1 MLRDVRRGGWLILLI
16 YLLSSCGALQG
27 AQATATP
34 LPMPTATI
42 LPTPVP
48 ATATVAPVLTAT
60 AVPLPTTLQ
69 VRVIQSDTNSPHPL
83 IDVLTQTAALQQIP
97 IAVDARSP
105 DGTYTLASMGAAAD
119 HVDVW
124 IGNEYDLQQLIK
136 MGVVAATAP
145 TLTVDHYAFYDRA
158 VANNAKY
165 MVMPIAARNYLVSIA
180 NSDLLASIPDT
191 TANLMSIN
199 NQITGRVRYKMA
211 FSWADGRWF
220 QMLLDQ
226 LGASTV
232 LTDAGSILPDEMG
245 LTALQSLVDLRTLG
259 PRDATTYLEAT
270 TDFVN
275 WRVPFT
281 IDGDAAI
288 RRYERHP
295 DQLAVKYAPAPVYS
309 ASGQRL
315 LPPVDV
321 VYAIIPLAL
330 PAARQVQVV
339 QLMQALQEV
348 PAQTELVR
356 TMRWV
361 PLNRGVANS
370 GALPDDALFAVLA
383 PQIDQMRPQFY
394 DDVTICRW
402 DAYESVLPLVLLR
415 DITPKNG
422 VEAIN
427 NGLRKCLIVP

>member
-1 MLRDVRRGGWLILLI
+1 MLSDLRRGAVLLG
-16 YLLSSCGALQG
+16 LLCVLTNCGGLSLG
-27 AQATATP
+27 QATATP
-34 LPMPTATI
+34 TFPPTATM
-42 LPTPVP
+42 PATPIP

-60 AVPLPTTLQ
+60 AVPLPATLQ
-69 VRVIQSDTNSPHPL
+69 VRLIQSDNNSPQPL
-83 IDVLTQTAALQQIP
+83 IDVLTQTAALQQMSIS
-97 IAVDARSP
+97 VDARSP
-105 DGTYTLASMGAAAD
+105 DGTYALASTTAAAD
-119 HVDVW
+119 RVDVW
-124 IGNEYDLQQLIK
+124 LGTEYDLQQLIK
-136 MGVVAATAP
+136 LGVVAANAP
-145 TLTVDHYAFYDRA
+145 PIAVDHYAVYDRA
-158 VANNAKY
+158 IAHNAQY
-165 MVMPIAARNYLVSIA
+165 MVMPVAARNYLVIIA
-180 NSDLLASIPDT
+180 NSDLLAAIPDT
-191 TANLMSIN
+191 TADVMSIN

-226 LGASTV
+226 LGASAV

-245 LTALQSLVDLRTLG
+245 LTAMQSLVDLRSLG
-259 PRDATTYLEAT
+259 PRDATTYVEAT

-275 WRVPFT
+275 WRVPYT

-295 DQLAVKYAPAPVYS
+295 DQLAVKYAPAPLYG

-321 VYAIIPLAL
+321 VYAIIPQAI
-330 PAARQVQVV
+330 PAERQAQVI
-339 QLMQALQEV
+339 QLIQALQSV

-361 PLNRGVANS
+361 PLNRGVASS
-370 GALPDDALFAVLA
+370 GALSDDALFAVLA
-383 PQIDQMRPQFY
+383 PQIDSMTPQFY

-402 DAYESVLPLVLLR
+402 DAYEAVLPMVLLR
-415 DITPKNG
+415 DIPLHNG
-422 VEAIN
+422 IDAIN

>member
-1 MLRDVRRGGWLILLI
+1 MLSDLRRGAVLLG
-16 YLLSSCGALQG
+16 LLCVLTNCGGLSLG
-27 AQATATP
+27 QATPTP
-34 LPMPTATI
+34 TFPPTATM
-42 LPTPVP
+42 PATPIP

-69 VRVIQSDTNSPHPL
+69 VRLIQSDNNSPQPL
-83 IDVLTQTAALQQIP
+83 IDVLTQTAALQQMSIS
-97 IAVDARSP
+97 VDARSP
-105 DGTYTLASMGAAAD
+105 DGTYALASTTAAAD
-119 HVDVW
+119 RVDVW
-124 IGNEYDLQQLIK
+124 LGTEYDLQQLIK
-136 MGVVAATAP
+136 LGVVAANAP
-145 TLTVDHYAFYDRA
+145 PIAVDHYAVYDRA
-158 VANNAKY
+158 IAHNAQY
-165 MVMPIAARNYLVSIA
+165 MVMPVAARNYLVSIA
-180 NSDLLASIPDT
+180 NSDLLAAIPDT
-191 TANLMSIN
+191 TADVMSIN

-226 LGASTV
+226 LGASAV

-245 LTALQSLVDLRTLG
+245 LTAMQSLVDLRSLG
-259 PRDATTYLEAT
+259 PRDATTYVEAT

-275 WRVPFT
+275 WRVPYT

-295 DQLAVKYAPAPVYS
+295 DQLAVKYAPAPLYS

-321 VYAIIPLAL
+321 VYAIIPQAI
-330 PAARQVQVV
+330 PAERQAKII
-339 QLMQALQEV
+339 QLIQALQSV

-361 PLNRGVANS
+361 PLNRGVASS
-370 GALPDDALFAVLA
+370 GALSDDALFAVLA
-383 PQIDQMRPQFY
+383 PQIDSMTPQFY

-402 DAYESVLPLVLLR
+402 DAYEAVLPMVLLR
-415 DITPKNG
+415 DIPLQNG
-422 VEAIN
+422 IDAIN

>member
-1 MLRDVRRGGWLILLI
+1 MLSDLRRGAVLLG
-16 YLLSSCGALQG
+16 LLFLLTNCGGLSLG
-27 AQATATP
+27 QATATP
-34 LPMPTATI
+34 TIPPTAT
-42 LPTPVP
+42 LPATPIP

-60 AVPLPTTLQ
+60 AVPLPATLQ
-69 VRVIQSDTNSPHPL
+69 VRLIQSDNNSPQPL
-83 IDVLTQTAALQQIP
+83 IDVLTQTAALQQLSVS
-97 IAVDARSP
+97 VDARSP
-105 DGTYTLASMGAAAD
+105 DGTYALASTTAAAD
-119 HVDVW
+119 RVDVW
-124 IGNEYDLQQLIK
+124 LGTEYDLQQLIK
-136 MGVVAATAP
+136 LGVVAANAP
-145 TLTVDHYAFYDRA
+145 PIAVDHYVMYDRA
-158 VANNAKY
+158 IAHNAQY

-180 NSDLLASIPDT
+180 NSDLLAAIPDT
-191 TANLMSIN
+191 TTDVMGIN

-226 LGASTV
+226 LGASAV
-232 LTDAGSILPDEMG
+232 LTDTGSILPDEMG
-245 LTALQSLVDLRTLG
+245 LTALQSLLDLRSLG
-259 PRDATTYLEAT
+259 PRDATTYVEAT

-275 WRVPFT
+275 WRVPYT

-295 DQLAVKYAPAPVYS
+295 DQLAVKYAPTPLYS

-321 VYAIIPLAL
+321 VYAIIPQAIPPERQAQVIQLIQALQAL
-330 PAARQVQVV
+330 PA
-339 QLMQALQEV
+339 
-348 PAQTELVR
+348 QTALVR

-361 PLNRGVANS
+361 PLNRGVASS

-383 PQIDQMRPQFY
+383 PQIDSMTPQFY

-402 DAYESVLPLVLLR
+402 DAYEAVLPMVLLR
-415 DITPKNG
+415 DIPLQNG
-422 VEAIN
+422 IDAIN